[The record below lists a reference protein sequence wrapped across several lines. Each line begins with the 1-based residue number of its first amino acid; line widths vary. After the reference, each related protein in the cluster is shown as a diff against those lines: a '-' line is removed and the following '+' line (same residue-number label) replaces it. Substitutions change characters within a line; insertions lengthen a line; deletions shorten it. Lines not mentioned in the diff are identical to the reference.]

1 MRGQRK
7 VGRVVRQCADSG
19 LKAATDRKRK
29 LAGVARNREM
39 KGGRGFA
46 AAAAAASLVLQQQY
60 IKKKR
65 PADRREPALT
75 GPVLTQGK
83 KSSQRAA
90 EWAAKTGKHTSI
102 NSTSLLV
109 PSSLQSSVFRLS
121 ASVFEVKAVDFL
133 SVH

>member
-60 IKKKR
+60 IKKKG
-65 PADRREPALT
+65 RRTVGNQL
-75 GPVLTQGK
+75 
-83 KSSQRAA
+83 
-90 EWAAKTGKHTSI
+90 
-102 NSTSLLV
+102 
-109 PSSLQSSVFRLS
+109 
-121 ASVFEVKAVDFL
+121 
-133 SVH
+133 